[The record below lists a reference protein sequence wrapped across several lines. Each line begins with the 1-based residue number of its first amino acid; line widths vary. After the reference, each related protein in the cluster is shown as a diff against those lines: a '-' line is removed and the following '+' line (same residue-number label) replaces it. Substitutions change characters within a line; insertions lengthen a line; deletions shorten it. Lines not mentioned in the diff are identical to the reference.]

1 MLETSARLLALL
13 GLLQSRPDWT
23 GPQLAERLAVT
34 TRTVRN
40 DIDRLRELGYPVEA
54 TRGPGGAY
62 RLGVGA
68 KLPPLLLDD
77 EEAVAVAVGL
87 RAARGIAGIEETSG
101 RALAKLELVLPHR
114 LRRQVN
120 ALREATSVGP
130 ENTGSN
136 VPDPDVDAAV
146 LTALASAV
154 RDHLEVRF
162 WYRPDA
168 VDEAVQVEPY
178 RLISWQRRWFLVARD
193 ARRDV
198 WWPYRVDWMD
208 VRTPGGRRF
217 GPVEFPGGDFTDF
230 VLREVARTG
239 WSKHVRIAVD
249 APAREVLARINATVG
264 VVAAVDAEHC
274 VLITGGDSWEI
285 IAVYMGMLG
294 LDFHVDGPDELIAH
308 LETIGARYARAVPA
322 DRSSARDSEVVSEVR
337 APSTESL
344 NCSS

>member
-1 MLETSARLLALL
+1 MLETSARMLALL
-13 GLLQSRPDWT
+13 GLMQSRADWT

-40 DIDRLRELGYPVEA
+40 DIGRLRELGYPVEG

-87 RAARGIAGIEETSG
+87 RAARGIAGIEETSA
-101 RALAKLELVLPHR
+101 RALAKLELMLPHR

-120 ALREATSVGP
+120 ALREATTVGP

-136 VPDPDVDAAV
+136 VADPDVDATM

-154 RDHLEVRF
+154 RDHDEVRF
-162 WYRPDA
+162 WYRPD
-168 VDEAVQVEPY
+168 VVEEAVQVEPY

-198 WWPYRVDWMD
+198 WWPYRVDWID
-208 VRTPGGRRF
+208 LRTPGGPRF
-217 GPVEFPGGDFTDF
+217 DPVEFPGGDFTDF

-239 WSKHVRIAVD
+239 WSKHVRISVD
-249 APAREVLARINATVG
+249 APAEEVLARINATVG
-264 VVAAVDAEHC
+264 VVEAVDAEHC

-285 IAVYMGMLG
+285 IAVYIGMLG
-294 LDFHVDGPDELIAH
+294 LDFHVDGPDALIAH
-308 LETIGARYARAVPA
+308 LRTIGARYARAIPA
-322 DRSSARDSEVVSEVR
+322 DRSPARLESRHR
-337 APSTESL
+337 ATRVPTGRKP
-344 NCSS
+344 